1 MKKNKDKLYKDLK
14 VYNMV
19 MSNIWK
25 LLTFILIGILGGYLL
40 NKYAKYHDINYMLIS
55 ILFFSIIGIID
66 FFVSIIRESKRLE
79 KKEKKE
85 LEDHKESMENESN
98 QNFEQ

>member
-40 NKYAKYHDINYMLIS
+40 NKYATYHDVNYMLIS
-55 ILFFSIIGIID
+55 ILFFSTIGIID
-66 FFVSIIRESKRLE
+66 FFVSIITESKRLE

-85 LEDHKESMENESN
+85 LEQHKESVDDENIQDSK
-98 QNFEQ
+98 